1 MAKVNYRSQ
10 FSYSFAGQST
20 VIRPRVSIGASG
32 APTLVSA
39 TGMGLES
46 ITRNSAGNYTLLLSG
61 PAYELMG
68 LECAIISGASAP
80 AAPSLNIVSQAVAT
94 IAAPT
99 IIIQFRDIAG
109 AAADPASGEILLL
122 QIDLNRSSTGC

>member
-10 FSYSFAGQST
+10 FSYSFAGQA
-20 VIRPRVSIGASG
+20 VVLRPRVSIGAAG
-32 APTLVSA
+32 APTIVSG
-39 TGMGLES
+39 TGMGIDS
-46 ITRNSAGNYTLLLSG
+46 ITRLGAGEYSILLSG

-68 LECAIISGASAP
+68 VQSAIISGASAP
-80 AAPSLNIVSQAVAT
+80 AAPSMNIVSQAVGT

-99 IIIQFRDIAG
+99 VVIQFRDIAG
-109 AAADPASGEILLL
+109 VAADPANGEILLL